1 MFVGYFAHNGIDH
14 ATQAETVVHEGS
26 DSTLW
31 ILAGSVIMAAI
42 LYTVIRTLNRRQT
55 QEETE
60 QEDQEL

>member
-31 ILAGSVIMAAI
+31 ILAGSVVMAAV
-42 LYTVIRTLNRRQT
+42 LYVVIRALGRRQT

-60 QEDQEL
+60 REDQEL